1 MDFWRIT
8 VCPYFFLP
16 NEHCYEWW
24 ILNIEAFCPL
34 FWKMKIWGILGIKT
48 HCACFVCLLL
58 IWYTKNLRNATSNGF
73 IRKDAIFFAQLWL
86 ALIFNG
92 LKSIFFALNQPWK
105 MKLDEIGHAL
115 REGQQ
120 HYCEAQ
126 KSATFTTTFS
136 TSLKI
141 AKKQFLLIFPD
152 FKSEAKILWF
162 DFPIFYPFGNA
173 SNIRV
178 KLCSLLK
185 TNSNHNCLSQQCN
198 TTH

>member
-120 HYCEAQ
+120 HCEAQ
-126 KSATFTTTFS
+126 KSATFTTSFS
-136 TSLKI
+136 TSLKTVENN
-141 AKKQFLLIFPD
+141 FLFFEKNSW
-152 FKSEAKILWF
+152 FKIRRKNIVIRFSYFL
-162 DFPIFYPFGNA
+162 PIWECIKY
-173 SNIRV
+173 
-178 KLCSLLK
+178 
-185 TNSNHNCLSQQCN
+185 
-198 TTH
+198 

>member
-1 MDFWRIT
+1 MNGE
-8 VCPYFFLP
+8 Y
-16 NEHCYEWW
+16 W
-24 ILNIEAFCPL
+24 ILKL
-34 FWKMKIWGILGIKT
+34 FAHFSKSPHFVWKMTSWAFLGIKST
-48 HCACFVCLLL
+48 LCMFCLSPSNL
-58 IWYTKNLRNATSNGF
+58 IHKKSAASNGF

-120 HYCEAQ
+120 HCEAQ

-141 AKKQFLLIFPD
+141 AKKKFLLIFPD

>member
-1 MDFWRIT
+1 MTHYCLSI
-8 VCPYFFLP
+8 FFLAQWTLLWMV
-16 NEHCYEWW
+16 NTEYWSF
-24 ILNIEAFCPL
+24 LSTFL
-34 FWKMKIWGILGIKT
+34 KKICMSIFGYKT

-105 MKLDEIGHAL
+105 MKLDEIGQAL

-120 HYCEAQ
+120 HCEAQ
-126 KSATFTTTFS
+126 KSATFTTSFS
-136 TSLKI
+136 IFLKI
-141 AKKQFLLIFPD
+141 VQNNFLHIEIFLNS
-152 FKSEAKILWF
+152 KSEAKILWF